1 VAADGRPPPAG
12 FWTVY
17 RRAIGLLAP
26 ERRLALGLA
35 GANVVVAAIA
45 FVEPILFGNVVDLL
59 TGRSE
64 RLGIVATLAL
74 WAVVGVG
81 GIVLSM
87 LLALQGDRLAHRRR
101 LAVLGD
107 FFGHVLTLPPAF
119 HDATHSAGLLK
130 IMLTGTDNLFTAW
143 LGILREHLATLV
155 ALAVLL
161 PLTLFLN
168 WRLALLLI
176 LLVVVFAAVTWFVLN
191 ATHAQQWAVQQHRTE
206 LAATAG
212 DALGNVLLVQSFAR
226 LGEELRRVEE
236 LRDRVLAAQYPVL
249 RWWALLT
256 VITRTAATLATLALF
271 AVGAWLSA
279 RGEATV
285 GEIVMFMGFATML
298 IGRLQQLLGFV
309 RSLFFQKPALAEFF
323 QVLDTGSTVTER
335 PRARR
340 LERVRGALAFERVG
354 FGYRPERP
362 ALRGIDL
369 DIAPGSRVALVGPS
383 GSGKST
389 LMALLLRLYDP
400 DTGVIRLDG
409 HDLRDVTLDSLRRNI
424 GVVFQHTTL
433 FQRSIA
439 ENLRI
444 GRPDAGDAE
453 LIEAAKLAQAHD
465 FVTAQPEG
473 YATVVGERGARLSG
487 GERQRLAIARALL
500 KDPPILLMDEATS
513 ALDTT
518 VEARLQAALETVM
531 RGRTTLVIAH
541 RLATI
546 RAVDRVLVMV
556 DGRLVE
562 DGPYDDLVRR
572 GGVFTELVEAQR
584 LTSPPAPGDAPG
596 DGLTQP

>member
-1 VAADGRPPPAG
+1 LANEPSASASFVA
-12 FWTVY
+12 VY
-17 RRAIGLLAP
+17 RRAVALLAP
-26 ERRLALGLA
+26 ERRLAIGLA
-35 GANVVVAAIA
+35 LANVAVAAIA

-59 TGRSE
+59 TGR
-64 RLGIVATLAL
+64 RDGLGIAATLGL
-74 WAVVGVG
+74 WALVGVG

-87 LLALQGDRLAHRRR
+87 VLALAGDRLAHRRR

-107 FFGHVLTLPPAF
+107 FFEHVLTLPPAF

-130 IMLTGTDNLFTAW
+130 IMLTGTDDLFTAW

-176 LLVVVFAAVTWFVLN
+176 LLVVVFATVTWYVLN
-191 ATHAQQWAVQQHRTE
+191 ATHAQQWAVQRHRTE

-212 DALGNVLLVQSFAR
+212 DALGNVLLVQSFVR

-256 VITRTAATLATLALF
+256 MITRTAATLATLAIFSL
-271 AVGAWLSA
+271 GAWLTT

-285 GEIVMFMGFATML
+285 GEIVTFMGFATML
-298 IGRLQQLLGFV
+298 IARLHQLLGFV
-309 RSLFFQKPALAEFF
+309 RTLFFQKPALAEFF
-323 QVLDTGSTVTER
+323 QVLDTGSTVAER
-335 PRARR
+335 PHALR
-340 LERVRGALAFERVG
+340 LPRVRGAVAFEGVR
-354 FGYRPERP
+354 FGYRPDRP
-362 ALRGIDL
+362 ALKGVSVAIE
-369 DIAPGSRVALVGPS
+369 PGSRVALVGPS

-400 DTGVIRLDG
+400 DAGVVRVDG
-409 HDLRDVTLDSLRRNI
+409 HDLKDVTLDSLRRNI

-444 GRPDAGDAE
+444 GRPEATDAE
-453 LIEAAKLAQAHD
+453 LVAAAKLAQAHD
-465 FVTAQPEG
+465 FVTAMPEG
-473 YATVVGERGARLSG
+473 YGTLVGERGARLSG

-513 ALDTT
+513 ALDTAI
-518 VEARLQAALETVM
+518 EARLQAALETVM
-531 RGRTTLVIAH
+531 RGRTTIVIAH

-546 RAVDRVLVMV
+546 RQVDRVLVMAE
-556 DGRLVE
+556 GGIVE
-562 DGPYDDLVRR
+562 DGAYGELVAR
-572 GGVFTELVEAQR
+572 GGLFAELVAAQR
-584 LTSPPAPGDAPG
+584 LEPPPG
-596 DGLTQP
+596 

>member
-1 VAADGRPPPAG
+1 
-12 FWTVY
+12 VY
-17 RRAIGLLAP
+17 RRAVALLGP
-26 ERRLALGLA
+26 ERRLAVALA
-35 GANVVVAAIA
+35 FANVAVAAIA

-59 TGRSE
+59 TGRGE
-64 RLGIVATLAL
+64 GLGIAATLGL
-74 WAVVGVG
+74 WALVGVG
-81 GIVLSM
+81 GIALSM
-87 LLALQGDRLAHRRR
+87 VLALEGDRLAHRRR
-101 LAVLGD
+101 LVVLGD
-107 FFGHVLTLPPAF
+107 AIEHVLTLPPAF
-119 HDATHSAGLLK
+119 HDATHSAGLMK
-130 IMLTGTDNLFTAW
+130 IMLTGTDSLFGAW

-155 ALAVLL
+155 ALGVLL

-168 WRLALLLI
+168 WRLGLLLI
-176 LLVVVFAAVTWFVLN
+176 LLVVVFAAVTWYVLN
-191 ATHAQQWAVQQHRTE
+191 ATHAQQWAVQRHRTE

-256 VITRTAATLATLALF
+256 VVTRAAATLATLALF
-271 AVGAWLSA
+271 AVGAWLTA
-279 RGEATV
+279 RGDATV

-309 RSLFFQKPALAEFF
+309 RNLFFKRPALAEFF
-323 QVLDTGSTVTER
+323 QVLDTGSTVAER
-335 PRARR
+335 PLARP
-340 LERVRGALAFERVG
+340 LERVRGAVAFERVR
-354 FGYRPERP
+354 FGYRPDRP
-362 ALRGIDL
+362 ALRDVSLTIE
-369 DIAPGSRVALVGPS
+369 PGSRVALVGPS

-400 DTGVIRLDG
+400 DAGVVRVDG
-409 HDLRDVTLDSLRRNI
+409 HDLRDVTLDSLRRNV

-439 ENLRI
+439 DNLRI
-444 GRPDAGDAE
+444 GRPEASDAE

-465 FVTAQPEG
+465 FILAQPEG

-518 VEARLQAALETVM
+518 VEARLQAALATVM
-531 RGRTTLVIAH
+531 RGRTTIVIAH
-541 RLATI
+541 RLATV
-546 RAVDRVLVMV
+546 REVDRVLVMAG
-556 DGRLVE
+556 GRIVE
-562 DGPYDDLVRR
+562 DGAYAELVAR
-572 GGVFTELVEAQR
+572 GGLFAELVNAQR
-584 LTSPPAPGDAPG
+584 LDPPAG
-596 DGLTQP
+596 

>member
-1 VAADGRPPPAG
+1 
-12 FWTVY
+12 
-17 RRAIGLLAP
+17 
-26 ERRLALGLA
+26 
-35 GANVVVAAIA
+35 
-45 FVEPILFGNVVDLL
+45 
-59 TGRSE
+59 
-64 RLGIVATLAL
+64 
-74 WAVVGVG
+74 
-81 GIVLSM
+81 
-87 LLALQGDRLAHRRR
+87 
-101 LAVLGD
+101 
-107 FFGHVLTLPPAF
+107 
-119 HDATHSAGLLK
+119 
-130 IMLTGTDNLFTAW
+130 
-143 LGILREHLATLV
+143 
-155 ALAVLL
+155 
-161 PLTLFLN
+161 
-168 WRLALLLI
+168 
-176 LLVVVFAAVTWFVLN
+176 
-191 ATHAQQWAVQQHRTE
+191 
-206 LAATAG
+206 
-212 DALGNVLLVQSFAR
+212 
-226 LGEELRRVEE
+226 
-236 LRDRVLAAQYPVL
+236 VLAAQYPVL

-271 AVGAWLSA
+271 AVGAWLTA

-340 LERVRGALAFERVG
+340 LERVRGALAFERVS

-362 ALRGIDL
+362 ALRGVDL
-369 DIAPGSRVALVGPS
+369 RIAPGSRVALVGPS

-409 HDLRDVTLDSLRRNI
+409 HDLRDLTLDSLRRNV

-444 GRPDAGDAE
+444 GRPDASDAE
-453 LIEAAKLAQAHD
+453 LIEAAALAQAHD

-531 RGRTTLVIAH
+531 QGRTTIVIAH

-572 GGVFTELVEAQR
+572 GGVFTELVEAQQ
-584 LTSPPAPGDAPG
+584 LTPPSPGGAPHG
-596 DGLTQP
+596 GLTGP

>member
-1 VAADGRPPPAG
+1 LATAPAAPAS
-12 FWTVY
+12 FFAVY
-17 RRAIGLLAP
+17 RRAVALLGP

-35 GANVVVAAIA
+35 LANLAVAAIA
-45 FVEPILFGNVVDLL
+45 FAEPILFGNVVDLL
-59 TGRSE
+59 TGR
-64 RLGIVATLAL
+64 RDGLGIAATLGL
-74 WAVVGVG
+74 WALVGVG
-81 GIVLSM
+81 GIVLAM
-87 LLALQGDRLAHRRR
+87 VLALHGDRLAHRRR

-107 FFGHVLTLPPAF
+107 FFEHVLTLPPAF

-130 IMLTGTDNLFTAW
+130 IMLTGTDDLFTAW

-161 PLTLFLN
+161 PLTLLLN

-176 LLVVVFAAVTWFVLN
+176 LLVVVFAAVTWYVLN
-191 ATHAQQWAVQQHRTE
+191 ATHAQQWAVQRHRTE

-212 DALGNVLLVQSFAR
+212 DALGNVLLVQSFVR

-256 VITRTAATLATLALF
+256 MITRTAATLATLAIFSL
-271 AVGAWLSA
+271 GAWLTA

-285 GEIVMFMGFATML
+285 GEIVTFMGFATML
-298 IGRLQQLLGFV
+298 IARLHQLLGFV
-309 RSLFFQKPALAEFF
+309 RTLFFHKPALAEFF
-323 QVLDTGSTVTER
+323 QVLDTGSTVAER
-335 PRARR
+335 AGARR
-340 LERVRGALAFERVG
+340 LPRVRGAIAFEDVR
-354 FGYRPERP
+354 FGYRPDRP
-362 ALRGIDL
+362 ALKGVSVTIE
-369 DIAPGSRVALVGPS
+369 PGSRVALVGPS

-400 DTGVIRLDG
+400 DAGVVRVDG
-409 HDLRDVTLDSLRRNI
+409 HDLKDVTLDSLRRNI

-444 GRPDAGDAE
+444 GRPDATDAE
-453 LIEAAKLAQAHD
+453 LVAAAELAQAHD
-465 FVTAQPEG
+465 FVAAMPEG
-473 YATVVGERGARLSG
+473 YGTLVGERGARLSG

-513 ALDTT
+513 ALDTAI
-518 VEARLQAALETVM
+518 EARLQAALETVM
-531 RGRTTLVIAH
+531 RGRTTIVIAH

-546 RAVDRVLVMV
+546 RQVDRVLVMA
-556 DGRLVE
+556 DGRIVE
-562 DGPYDDLVRR
+562 DGAYGELVAR
-572 GGVFTELVEAQR
+572 GGLFAELVAAQR
-584 LTSPPAPGDAPG
+584 LEPPAG
-596 DGLTQP
+596 

>member
-1 VAADGRPPPAG
+1 MAAEGRPPPAG

-17 RRAIGLLAP
+17 RRALGLLAP

-87 LLALQGDRLAHRRR
+87 LLALLGDRLAHRRR

-176 LLVVVFAAVTWFVLN
+176 LLVVVFAAVTWVVLN

-271 AVGAWLSA
+271 AVGAWLTA

-340 LERVRGALAFERVG
+340 LERVRGALAFERVS

-362 ALRGIDL
+362 ALRGVDL
-369 DIAPGSRVALVGPS
+369 RIAPGSRVALVGPS

-409 HDLRDVTLDSLRRNI
+409 HDLRDLTLDSLRRNV

-444 GRPDAGDAE
+444 GRPDASDAE
-453 LIEAAKLAQAHD
+453 LIEAAALAQAHD

-531 RGRTTLVIAH
+531 QGRTTIVIAH

-572 GGVFTELVEAQR
+572 GGVFTELVEAQQ
-584 LTSPPAPGDAPG
+584 LTPPSPGGAPHG
-596 DGLTQP
+596 GLTGP